1 MEVVVWRHDGVNGG
15 GAAKVVTSICSEDG
29 PVEDGNNTCECAG
42 PVCAPDP
49 VGGSVEASD
58 FRC

>member
-1 MEVVVWRHDGVNGG
+1 MEVIVWHHGDVDGG
-15 GAAKVVTSICSEDG
+15 GPAKVDTSICSEDG
-29 PVEDGNNTCECAG
+29 LVEDGNNTCECAG
-42 PVCAPDP
+42 PVCAPVP